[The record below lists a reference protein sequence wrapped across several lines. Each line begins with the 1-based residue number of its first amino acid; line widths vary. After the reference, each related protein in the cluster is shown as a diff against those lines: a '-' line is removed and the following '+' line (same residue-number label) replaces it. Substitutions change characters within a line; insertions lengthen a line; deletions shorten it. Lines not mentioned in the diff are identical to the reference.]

1 MPRELYNEGRVV
13 GYSAYELYVKQ
24 HQAEN
29 PDIEPATEREW
40 LSSTLAFGS
49 SMLLKIT
56 PSEELVRDF
65 QFPTNTRLCAAN
77 TIIASHFIGNGN
89 FGSGIWAN
97 RVTNYGD
104 LVLNNSSQS
113 PSGTI
118 GPSGT
123 VPYNTELSDESG
135 LKLSLMQYLK
145 IIDGVIIQPGT
156 WSNSPNVPPQKDMS
170 PDMSSYPRLRLSF
183 QSPITSDVYVLL
195 TGFTNR
201 VIVQGM
207 TGIDSSTNTQHPED
221 GDFLGPSTFPWSNK
235 VIFTTPLSLTYYL
248 KDSLVPLE
256 GNDEQSD
263 SSTLPYDNVLIHK
276 DDDSEYV
283 KIEVQKQINSGGDN
297 VVVEPDNNEHQS
309 ETTISVKNHIYP
321 SESAAKFMTIT
332 QTDDEGEPGLSN
344 TEIDIHSNKLL
355 DAGLTYGSGLI
366 ITDTDDEKKLI
377 RTDLKSGNGIKLE
390 PASSDTPGT
399 QTISTNIAAGAGI
412 QITTNSSTGE
422 LTIINSVISGRY
434 TRLTLNE
441 DYRIHWYNNFFAGSD
456 ADGYRS
462 SVPSDRGT
470 VWVGVQLTSDSSG
483 NVSGAS
489 IQFNT
494 NQGLGMGVK
503 FAGNLANTDNFMFR
517 HTRTYVECPESRIY
531 RIEFINDYA
540 YLNDYSFV
548 STSGTTTGIWNL
560 DDSTDGNKFGA
571 SWYANCAIQSASLSS
586 QTGFMVSAVQY
597 SDGYNQQLTHYGKP
611 IYVADHLNITV
622 TGTLQK

>member
-40 LSSTLAFGS
+40 LSSTLSFGS

-104 LVLNNSSQS
+104 LILNNSSQS
-113 PSGTI
+113 PSGAI

-123 VPYNTELSDESG
+123 VPYNTKLSDESG

-156 WSNSPNVPPQKDMS
+156 WSNSQNVPPQKDMS
-170 PDMSSYPRLRLSF
+170 PDMSLYPRLRLSF

-221 GDFLGPSTFPWSNK
+221 GDFLGPSAFPWSNK

-263 SSTLPYDNVLIHK
+263 GSSLPYDNVVIHK

-297 VVVEPDNNEHQS
+297 VVVKPDNNEHQS

-321 SESAAKFMTIT
+321 SEQSKEFLSIS
-332 QTDDEGEPGLSN
+332 QTNDEGESGLSN

-355 DAGLTYGSGLI
+355 DAGLTYGSGLV

-377 RTDLKSGNGIKLE
+377 RTDLKSGSGISIS
-390 PASSDTPGT
+390 PASGNNPGT
-399 QTISTNIAAGAGI
+399 QTISANIAGGAGI
-412 QITTNSSTGE
+412 QISTDSSGMI
-422 LTIINSVISGRY
+422 TIINSVISGRY
-434 TRLTLNE
+434 NTLTLNK
-441 DYRIHWYNNFFAGSD
+441 DYKIYWYGKFFAGSD
-456 ADGYRS
+456 DDGMIS
-462 SVPSDRGT
+462 SIPSDRGT
-470 VWVGVQLTSDSSG
+470 VNVGVQLTSDSHG
-483 NVSGAS
+483 EVSGAA
-489 IQFNT
+489 IRFQT
-494 NQGLGMGVK
+494 YEGIGQAVK
-503 FAGNLANTDNFMFR
+503 YAGNLADTSNFMFR
-517 HTRTYVECPESRIY
+517 HTQTYVECPQSRIF
-531 RIEFINDYA
+531 RIEFIGDYD

-548 STSGTTTGIWNL
+548 STTSSATGIWNL
-560 DDSTDGNKFGA
+560 ANSSGVAFGA
-571 SWYANCAIQSASLSS
+571 SWQANCTVQKSIVDNQR
-586 QTGFMVSAVQY
+586 GYMVSAIQY
-597 SDGYNQQLTHYGKP
+597 ADGYNTQLTHYGMG
-611 IYVADHLNITV
+611 IYVADHLNIVV
-622 TGTLQK
+622 TGNLQK